1 MALISRLAV
10 WALLLTTCFLSAQ
23 ARAEAV
29 TFITDFGF
37 NGRHSYFFVA
47 QQKGF
52 YREEGLEVSIL
63 RGQGSADAIRK
74 VAAGTATFG
83 FADAGSLVLARANDG
98 IPVRLFSIV
107 YASPPQAI
115 FSLAER
121 GITSPHALE
130 GRTIADTAS
139 SAMRLMFPAYA
150 RAAGIDASKVTWV
163 TADGAALASML
174 AAGRVDA
181 IGQFTVGEPLLA
193 AVTAPRPLA
202 RLAYG
207 DAGLRYYGNGL
218 VATEQ
223 TIATRPDL
231 VRAFARATL
240 RGLRYSMEN
249 PAEAGAIMNAQ
260 NRQVTAEVAAA
271 ETRLVGELAEVPGRP
286 LGAIDPAAI
295 QATIEVVTGAFSLRQ
310 PVRAEELF
318 APGLAE

>member
-1 MALISRLAV
+1 MAFVCRLF
-10 WALLLTTCFLSAQ
+10 ALTMVLAACAISAQ

-37 NGRHSYFFVA
+37 NGRHSYFYVA
-47 QQKGF
+47 VEKGF
-52 YREEGLEVSIL
+52 YRDEGLDVSFL

-98 IPVRLFSIV
+98 IPVRLFAII

-121 GITSPHALE
+121 GITSPKGLE

-139 SAMRLMFPAYA
+139 SAARLMFPAYA
-150 RAAGIDASKVTWV
+150 RAAGIDPGKVNWV
-163 TADGAALASML
+163 TADSAALPSLL

-207 DAGLRYYGNGL
+207 DVGLDYYGNGL
-218 VATEQ
+218 VATDE
-223 TIATRPDL
+223 TIAAKPGL

-240 RGLRYSMEN
+240 RGLAYSIAH
-249 PAEAGAIMNAQ
+249 PAEAGAIMHAQ
-260 NRQVTAEVAAA
+260 QRQVTAEVAEE
-271 ETRLVGELAEVPGRP
+271 ETKLVGQLATVPGRP
-286 LGAIDPAAI
+286 LGVIDPARI
-295 QATIEVVTGAFSLRQ
+295 RATVDVVSGAYTLRV
-310 PVRAEELF
+310 PVKPEDLF
-318 APGLAE
+318 AADLTE